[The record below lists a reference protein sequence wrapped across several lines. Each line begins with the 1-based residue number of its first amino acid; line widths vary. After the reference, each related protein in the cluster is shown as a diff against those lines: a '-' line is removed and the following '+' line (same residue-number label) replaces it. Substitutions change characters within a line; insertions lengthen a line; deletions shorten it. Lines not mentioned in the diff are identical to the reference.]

1 MYSYNREDLVF
12 GIVFIATGV
21 IIFIFAL
28 WSEPIANPS
37 QFPNWFFL
45 TFRVLA
51 LVCVVVGIVGIIVSL
66 IPSQRHKTKF
76 ENEQKRSSARHCPKC
91 GREIPFDA
99 VVCPYCQYNFK

>member
-1 MYSYNREDLVF
+1 MYSYNREDLIF
-12 GIVFIATGV
+12 GIVFIGVGV

-51 LVCVVVGIVGIIVSL
+51 LVCVVVGIIGIIASL
-66 IPSQRHKTKF
+66 IPSEKHKTKM
-76 ENEQKRSSARHCPKC
+76 ENKQKASTGRHCPKC

-99 VVCPYCQYNFK
+99 MICPYCKYDFK